1 MKQQF
6 NHSFSFIIF
15 PRISSKADNSVL
27 LFARITVNG
36 RRSEFSIQ
44 RSIPSASWDS
54 KRGKAKGNSIEAR
67 KLNSYINEV
76 KAELVEIQNQLRKD
90 NVIADAPTIKRR
102 YLKKDEPNYS
112 LLSLFEYHQT
122 HHFPK
127 IKEGTKKH
135 FRTLYRYSKEFLKI
149 DLKVNDIY
157 LSTLS
162 YSYLVKFENFLLS
175 KRCPSKTLMKR
186 NSAVK
191 HIQRLKTIINLGIKL
206 EWLNKDP
213 FVSYVCTY
221 DKVDRGYL
229 TQIELDTIEKKI
241 ILIPRLK
248 LVRDLFVFSCYCGL
262 AYVDA
267 IDLDSDQIVR
277 GIDGERWIYTTRG
290 KNENVVKVPLLPSAE
305 RILDQYAEDPRSL
318 HRMKSFPKI
327 SNQKLNAYLKEIADI
342 CGIKKNISF
351 HLARHTF
358 ATTVTLSNGVPI
370 ETVSKLLGHTQIAT
384 TQIYARVIDNKISD
398 DMKALKSLLGNK
410 KNSGEQDGRNEKV
423 ISIAN

>member
-1 MKQQF
+1 MRQPH
-6 NHSFSFIIF
+6 NHSFTCIIY
-15 PRISSKADNSVL
+15 PKASSKSASNL
-27 LFARITVNG
+27 LLYARITVNG
-36 RRSEFSIQ
+36 LRSEFSIQ
-44 RSIPSASWDS
+44 RSIERDDWDNV
-54 KRGKAKGNSIEAR
+54 RRKAKGNSIEAR
-67 KLNSYINEV
+67 RLNSYINEV
-76 KAELVEIQNQLRKD
+76 KAGIVDINYQLKKEGL
-90 NVIADAPTIKRR
+90 IANSALIKKR
-102 YLKKDEPNYS
+102 YLKLDAPNNS
-112 LLSLFEYHQT
+112 LLELFAYHEE

-135 FRTLYRYSKEFLKI
+135 FRTLYRYSKEFLKV
-149 DLKVNDIY
+149 DLKVNDIF
-157 LSTLS
+157 LTTLS

-206 EWLNKDP
+206 DWLAKDP
-213 FVSYVCTY
+213 FVSYICSY

-229 TQIELDTIEKKI
+229 TQTELDTIEKKV

-262 AYVDA
+262 AYIDA
-267 IDLDSDQIVR
+267 IDLDEDQIVR
-277 GIDGERWIYTTRG
+277 GIDGDRWIYTTRG
-290 KNENVVKVPLLPSAE
+290 KNENVVKVPLLPTAE
-305 RILDQYAEDPRSL
+305 RILDQYVDDPRSMN
-318 HRMKSFPKI
+318 REKSFPKI

-370 ETVSKLLGHTQIAT
+370 ETVSKLLGHTQLST
-384 TQIYARVIDNKISD
+384 TQIYARVLDKKISS
-398 DMKALKSLLGNK
+398 DMKDLKSVLAQK
-410 KNSGEQDGRNEKV
+410 KNENSNPQEADIRK
-423 ISIAN
+423 IS

>member
-1 MKQQF
+1 MKQPH
-6 NHSFSFIIF
+6 NHSFACIIY
-15 PRISSKADNSVL
+15 PKASSKSSSNL
-27 LFARITVNG
+27 LLYARITVDG
-36 RRSEFSIQ
+36 IRSEFSIQ
-44 RSIPSASWDS
+44 RSIEKTAWDTV
-54 KRGKAKGNSIEAR
+54 RRKAKGNSLEAR
-67 KLNSYINEV
+67 RLNTHISEVRAEIVDINY
-76 KAELVEIQNQLRKD
+76 QLRKEGL
-90 NVIADAPTIKRR
+90 IADSASIKKR
-102 YLKKDEPNYS
+102 YLKLDTPNNS
-112 LLSLFEYHQT
+112 LIELFAYHEE

-149 DLKVNDIY
+149 DLNVNDIY
-157 LSTLS
+157 LTTLS

-206 EWLNKDP
+206 DWLAKDP
-213 FVSYVCTY
+213 FVSYTCSY

-229 TQIELDTIEKKI
+229 TQLELDTIEKKV
-241 ILIPRLK
+241 ILMPRLQ

-262 AYVDA
+262 AYIDA
-267 IDLDSDQIVR
+267 IDLNEDQIVR
-277 GIDGERWIYTTRG
+277 GIDGGRWIYTTRG
-290 KNENVVKVPLLPSAE
+290 KNENVVKVPLLPTAE
-305 RILDQYAEDPRSL
+305 RILDQYANDPRSL
-318 HRMKSFPKI
+318 NREKSFPKI

-398 DMKALKSLLGNK
+398 DMKALKSILGNK
-410 KNSGEQDGRNEKV
+410 KKTDQAGDADIIK
-423 ISIAN
+423 IS

>member
-1 MKQQF
+1 MRPSNQKTF
-6 NHSFSFIIF
+6 
-15 PRISSKADNSVL
+15 SVL
-27 LFARITVNG
+27 VFTRKTKSLPSEKAIYLRITVN
-36 RRSEFSIQ
+36 SQPTEISLNLKVEDK
-44 RSIPSASWDS
+44 SWDD
-54 KRGKAKGNSIEAR
+54 KRKRVIGHSPKARRIQSQIDDAT
-67 KLNSYINEV
+67 S
-76 KAELVEIQNQLRKD
+76 EIQEIYKELRY
-90 NVIADAPTIKRR
+90 NNIVIDAPTIKKR
-102 YLKKDEPNYS
+102 YLKLDTQNNS
-112 LLSLFEYHQT
+112 LLELFAYHQE

-149 DLKVNDIY
+149 DLKVNDIF
-157 LSTLS
+157 LTNLS

-206 EWLNKDP
+206 DWLSKDP
-213 FVSYVCTY
+213 FVSYTCSY

-229 TQIELDTIEKKI
+229 TQKELDTIEKKV
-241 ILIPRLK
+241 ILIPRLQ

-262 AYVDA
+262 AYIDA
-267 IDLDSDQIVR
+267 IDLDKDQIVR

-290 KNENVVKVPLLPSAE
+290 KNENIVKVPLLPTAE

-318 HRMKSFPKI
+318 NREKSFPKI

-342 CGIKKNISF
+342 CEIKKNISF

-384 TQIYARVIDNKISD
+384 TQIYARVIDNKISH
-398 DMKALKSLLGNK
+398 DMKALKLHLGK
-410 KNSGEQDGRNEKV
+410 KKEETKDETEIRRLS
-423 ISIAN
+423 